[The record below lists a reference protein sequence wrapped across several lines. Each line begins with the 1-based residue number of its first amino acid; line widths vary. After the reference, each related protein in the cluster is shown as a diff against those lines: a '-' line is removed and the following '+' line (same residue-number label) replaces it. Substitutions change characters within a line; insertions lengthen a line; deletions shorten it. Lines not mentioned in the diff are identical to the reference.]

1 MRHPES
7 GQALVEYVVLLAMGS
22 LVAIV
27 AVALAGPE
35 LSAAYSQ
42 VGALL
47 ANPAAA
53 IAPTA
58 SPTPTPVVSAT
69 PTRTAEPTPTPAP
82 TPTSSTEADNH
93 GHSDASRHPHP
104 TPASPHRD

>member
-1 MRHPES
+1 MRHPGS

-22 LVAIV
+22 LVAIGAV
-27 AVALAGPE
+27 AVAGPQ

-42 VGALL
+42 VNALL

-58 SPTPTPVVSAT
+58 SPTPTSVVPST
-69 PTRTAEPTPTPAP
+69 PNLTPEPTPTPAP
-82 TPTSSTEADNH
+82 MPTSSTEADSH
-93 GHSDASRHPHP
+93 GHSDPGSHPHP
-104 TPASPHRD
+104 TPTNPHRD